1 MQKVERQSWRDT
13 YCSFQLGVTL
23 AVLILLS
30 VVSCPMYGQGV
41 TGSIHGNIGDP
52 THASI
57 NRASVAATNQDTGYR
72 AQTTTNNVGE
82 YTIPNLPPGKYDV
95 EVTANGFKPL
105 VSKDVAVVVNSS
117 ATVNFTLQVGVQA
130 EVVSVEAIASLV
142 DTTSSSMGND
152 LTTRDINSLPLNG
165 RVYSQLVQVMPG
177 AVKTGIG
184 QSAESGSGVGAT
196 GSITASVNGVVY
208 QGTNFTLDGVSNM
221 EQQNAFQNV
230 TPPMDD
236 IQQVKVSGN
245 NASAD
250 VGTYGGAQ
258 VKAMIKSGTNQL
270 HGSAFEFYRGRY
282 FNANT
287 WENDHNN
294 AAKPGLLSNQY
305 GGSLGGAIK
314 T

>member
-1 MQKVERQSWRDT
+1 
-13 YCSFQLGVTL
+13 
-23 AVLILLS
+23 
-30 VVSCPMYGQGV
+30 MYGQGV

-57 NRASVAATNQDTGYR
+57 NSASVAATNQDTGYR
-72 AQTTTNNVGE
+72 AQTATNNVGE

-152 LTTRDINSLPLNG
+152 LTTREINSLPLNG

-221 EQQNAFQNV
+221 EQQNAFSERD
-230 TPPMDD
+230 P
-236 IQQVKVSGN
+236 
-245 NASAD
+245 AD
-250 VGTYGGAQ
+250 G
-258 VKAMIKSGTNQL
+258 
-270 HGSAFEFYRGRY
+270 
-282 FNANT
+282 
-287 WENDHNN
+287 
-294 AAKPGLLSNQY
+294 
-305 GGSLGGAIK
+305 
-314 T
+314 